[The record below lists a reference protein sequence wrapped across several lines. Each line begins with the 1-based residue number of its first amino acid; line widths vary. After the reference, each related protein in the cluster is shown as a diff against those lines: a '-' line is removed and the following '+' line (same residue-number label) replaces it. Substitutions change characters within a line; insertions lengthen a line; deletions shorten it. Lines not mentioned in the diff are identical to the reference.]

1 MEACSWGDLDVRVLL
16 MPSDLW
22 AKLEFEADRPV
33 RWHALVDHSADVAAV
48 MAVLLAQPTIR
59 QRLAVAARRPE
70 LDDVTCARLVA
81 LAFLHDIGKAN
92 RGFQARSNPRAPNVG
107 HINELAW
114 LFDAGT
120 PAAQGLGDRLF
131 EVLGLDRVALWF
143 SDEEASASLVDAV
156 FSHHGR
162 PWSRA
167 GGGQGETPPL
177 SRRYWD
183 VGPDGDPIGRLSVMR
198 DKLDTWMDRAFTP
211 GPHLPD
217 APAFQHAFAGLLML
231 ADWLGSDQRFFPFA
245 NGGVNDRFPWAKAA
259 AERAM
264 SCVGLAV
271 EDKRTALR
279 ALATDFSN
287 AFNVAGERPIQRAV
301 GAPRGQRLV
310 LEAETGSGKTEAAL
324 WRFKLLFEQG
334 LVDGLYFALP
344 TRVAATQIFA
354 RVKAFRDRIF
364 PEAEKPGVVLAV
376 PGQARFDEAQA
387 ELLPKF
393 HVQWSDAAEHADER
407 WAAERPKRFLA
418 ATISV
423 GTIDQALLAAV
434 RVKHAHLRGSALLRH
449 LLVVDE
455 VHASDIYSGTLLRHL
470 LDAHEAAGGH
480 ALLLSAT
487 LGSAMKA
494 HLLGTPP
501 LSMEEAVNVPYPLLS
516 WAQAGNEM
524 RMPVER
530 EGAAPKTVGVEPAP
544 ILAEAAVIAAR
555 ALDAARRGAAVMVI
569 RNTVF
574 GAIAV
579 AKALEE
585 LAGKESALLFRVGDV
600 PTVHHARFAVE
611 DRALLDAEV
620 EARLGKGR
628 PCGRGMVVVGTQTL
642 EISLD
647 LDADLL
653 LTDLAPIDV
662 LLQRIGRLHRHKR
675 KRPAGFE
682 EPRIILLTPADRD
695 LIQRPEAFT
704 RFGLGVRKDGDG
716 IYADLRVIEATLRL
730 AERYP
735 AWTIPEMNR
744 LLVEEATH
752 PERLSALEAEDP
764 RWSAVEDAR
773 EKNDNRRRRSAHS
786 ACLDRTRP
794 FSTCHIPRD
803 EILGTRLGFGD
814 RMISFDRPRRGP
826 FGTLISA
833 VRLPGFLS
841 AGISPEAAPSEV
853 VEDSG
858 GLSFRL
864 GDVVFQYARWG
875 LLKVG

>member
-1 MEACSWGDLDVRVLL
+1 MIDLNAPTSPMKVG
-16 MPSDLW
+16 LW

-33 RWHALVDHSADVAAV
+33 RWHALADHSADVAAV
-48 MAVLLAQPTIR
+48 MAELLAQPTIR
-59 QRLAVAARRPE
+59 QRLAVAARWPE
-70 LDDVTCARLVA
+70 LDPVTCARLVA

-92 RGFQARSNPRAPNVG
+92 RGFQARSNPNAPHVG

-114 LFDAGT
+114 LFDVGD
-120 PAAQGLGDRLF
+120 PVAQTLGDRLF
-131 EVLGLDRVALWF
+131 EVLGLARVGAWF
-143 SDEEASASLVDAV
+143 SDDESSASLLDAV
-156 FSHHGR
+156 FAHHGR
-162 PWSRA
+162 PWSRS
-167 GGGQGETPPL
+167 GGGQGETPPP
-177 SRRYWD
+177 SRRYWE
-183 VGPDGDPIGRLSVMR
+183 VGPDGDPIAMLAVMR
-198 DKLDTWMDRAFTP
+198 EKMDGWMAQAFGR
-211 GPHLPD
+211 GPDLPD

-245 NGGVNDRFPWAKAA
+245 NGRANDRFSWAKAA

-264 SCVGLAV
+264 ACVGLAV

-279 ALATDFSN
+279 ALAPDFAR
-287 AFNVAGERPIQRAV
+287 AFDVAGARAIQRAA
-301 GAPRGQRLV
+301 GAPNGHRVV

-364 PEAEKPGVVLAV
+364 PKGDKPGVVLAV
-376 PGQARFDEAQA
+376 PGQVRFDEAQA
-387 ELLPKF
+387 ELLPQF

-434 RVKHAHLRGSALLRH
+434 RVKHAHLRGAALLRH

-487 LGSAMKA
+487 LGSAMRG
-494 HLLGTPP
+494 HLLGTPR
-501 LSMEEAVNVPYPLLS
+501 LGAQDAVDTPYPLLS
-516 WAQAGNEM
+516 WTEDGIEM

-530 EGAAPKTVGVEPAP
+530 EAAAMKSVHVEPSP
-544 ILAEAAVIAAR
+544 FLADATAIAAR
-555 ALDAARRGAAVMVI
+555 ALDAASRGAAVMVI

-579 AKALEE
+579 AKALEQ
-585 LAGKESALLFRVGDV
+585 LAGAQSELLFGVGNV
-600 PTVHHARFAVE
+600 PTVHHSRFAVE
-611 DRALLDAEV
+611 DRALLDTEV

-628 PCGRGMVVVGTQTL
+628 PCGDGIVVVGTQTL

-662 LLQRIGRLHRHKR
+662 LLQRVGRLHRHR
-675 KRPAGFE
+675 HDRPAGFE
-682 EPRIILLTPADRD
+682 TPRMVLLTPAVRD
-695 LIQRPEAFT
+695 LIEHPGALT

-716 IYADLRVIEATLRL
+716 IYADLRLIEATLRL
-730 AERYP
+730 AERHP
-735 AWTIPEMNR
+735 VWTIPEMNR
-744 LLVEEATH
+744 LLVEGATH

-764 RWSAVEDAR
+764 RWSSIAGAKEGTDAG
-773 EKNDNRRRRSAHS
+773 RRQSAHS
-786 ACLDRTRP
+786 ASLDRTRP

-803 EILGTRLGFGD
+803 EILGTRLGCGD
-814 RMISFDRPRRGP
+814 RMIAFDTPRRGP
-826 FGTLISA
+826 FGTLVSA
-833 VRLPGFLS
+833 VRLPGFLA
-841 AGISPEAAPSEV
+841 AGLPAEAIPSEV
-853 VEDSG
+853 VEDSD

-864 GDVVFQYARWG
+864 GNELFQYARWG
-875 LLKVG
+875 LLKAG